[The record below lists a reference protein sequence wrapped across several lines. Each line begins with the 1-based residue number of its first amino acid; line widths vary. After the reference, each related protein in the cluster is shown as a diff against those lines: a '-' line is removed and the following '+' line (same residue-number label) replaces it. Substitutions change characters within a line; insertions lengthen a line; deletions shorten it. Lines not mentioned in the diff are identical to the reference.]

1 MAPDGVAATERR
13 PAAVPEPAEIEGLVR
28 SLVGM
33 VREGGISELDV
44 AFGRVSIRLR
54 GAGANAPAAAATEL
68 TLLPVAVDAG
78 AADPAPELI
87 ISAPMIGTFY
97 ASPAPGEPPFVEV
110 GDPVEVGQT
119 VGIIEAMKI
128 MNEIP
133 AECSGVVAE
142 FFAADGQPVEYG
154 QPLLR
159 LEPGGGE

>member
-1 MAPDGVAATERR
+1 MATARR

-68 TLLPVAVDAG
+68 ALLPVAVDAVPN
-78 AADPAPELI
+78 PAPELI

-97 ASPAPGEPPFVEV
+97 GSPAPGEPPFVEV

-128 MNEIP
+128 MNEIT
-133 AECSGVVAE
+133 ADRAGTVA
-142 FFAADGQPVEYG
+142 AVLVGNGQPVEYG
-154 QPLLR
+154 SPLLR
-159 LEPGGGE
+159 LRAAGHESA

>member
-1 MAPDGVAATERR
+1 M
-13 PAAVPEPAEIEGLVR
+13 PEPAEIEGLIR

-54 GAGANAPAAAATEL
+54 GAGANAPAATATEL
-68 TLLPVAVDAG
+68 TLLPVAVDVG

-97 ASPAPGEPPFVEV
+97 GSPAPGEPPFVEV

-128 MNEIP
+128 MNEIT
-133 AECSGVVAE
+133 ADRAGTVA
-142 FFAADGQPVEYG
+142 AVLVGNGQPVEYG
-154 QPLLR
+154 SPLIRLR
-159 LEPGGGE
+159 AAGDESA